1 MTIATGRQA
10 GREAPEET
18 GATRGTS
25 RSGTSAARLARL
37 VSAILALFVGISS
50 LAACASAQPSLKS
63 PTATVQANATATAI
77 PSVTPV
83 PRLVYQADWSHGLAG
98 WKATPGWTVSGGVLQ
113 SDLGSD
119 REITSPFHP
128 TTPNYAVQFRLQLVG
143 VSQTIPTAYSLRAD
157 PSSGADGYVALF
169 DHVMLHPCM
178 FACHPHEVIYIDP
191 MADQEGG
198 IGAGTYSASNG
209 SFQVHD
215 FEPGTR
221 VLTYRIEVRG
231 SDARLLIDGHFASWA
246 HDIKTAQL
254 SDGPIRFYC
263 TGVELRLSDF
273 KVYSL

>member
-1 MTIATGRQA
+1 MTMSTGRRA
-10 GREAPEET
+10 GPE
-18 GATRGTS
+18 GHRATLRTS
-25 RSGTSAARLARL
+25 RSGTSNARLL
-37 VSAILALFVGISS
+37 SAILALILGISA
-50 LAACASAQPSLKS
+50 LAACASAQPNLRT
-63 PTATVQANATATAI
+63 PTATAQANPTATAF
-77 PSVTPV
+77 PSATPV

-128 TTPNYAVQFRLQLVG
+128 TTPNYAVQFQLQLVS
-143 VSQTIPTAYSLRAD
+143 VSQTIPTEYSLGAD

-191 MADQEGG
+191 MADQVGG
-198 IGAGTYSASNG
+198 TGAGSYSANSG
-209 SFQVHD
+209 AYQVHD

-231 SDARLLIDGHFASWA
+231 SDARLLIDGQFASWA
-246 HDIKTAQL
+246 HGIKTAQL
-254 SDGPIRFYC
+254 SAGPIRFSC